1 MDGDEYFVSW
11 DERLIPEK
19 LEKPFPCPDK
29 TIGANI
35 KDEITVQDLIREFTA
50 SEHLV
55 GRINNLFID
64 WAKLAGASS
73 SECRQLA
80 KLFNQSVDT
89 AKHGGKVEISKH
101 LTVNYDNLFLIYL
114 LLVGSRQRGRRTTA
128 PWKND
133 RANEKAAFQGN
144 CGYDDK
150 IQRTKQHAH
159 ANRSESYILFYKR

>member
-1 MDGDEYFVSW
+1 MFSDLDGDEYFVSW

-101 LTVNYDNLFLIYL
+101 LTVNYMITC
-114 LLVGSRQRGRRTTA
+114 S
-128 PWKND
+128 
-133 RANEKAAFQGN
+133 
-144 CGYDDK
+144 
-150 IQRTKQHAH
+150 
-159 ANRSESYILFYKR
+159 